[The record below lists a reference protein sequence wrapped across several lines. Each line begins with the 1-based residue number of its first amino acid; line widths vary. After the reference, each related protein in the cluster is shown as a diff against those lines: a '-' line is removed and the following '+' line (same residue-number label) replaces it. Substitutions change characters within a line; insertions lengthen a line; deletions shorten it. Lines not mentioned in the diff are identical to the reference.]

1 MLIRRLVFVMTK
13 QISETGY
20 SKNRLPY
27 ACYGKGRR
35 QLVIFDGLDFNHKP
49 PSGLALKMSTNYLA
63 GLENDYRIY
72 LVKRKE
78 HLPRGYSLRNMADDY
93 AEMIKNELGGRA
105 DIIGISTGG
114 AVAQELAIV
123 YPDLTRRL
131 VLAMSGYR
139 LHPEARELQRR
150 VADLAGRGKKREAYA
165 LLGATIYRRGLMK
178 ALIQGLMWLMAA
190 NGIPGDPNDGIV
202 EIEAED
208 NYDSGSRLSL
218 IKSPVLVIGGEDDFF
233 YPIAETAQKIPSA
246 RLVLLPGAGHNA
258 IFKYRRRFN
267 EEIRKFLDVE

>member
-1 MLIRRLVFVMTK
+1 MTK

-123 YPDLTRRL
+123 YPELTRRL

-258 IFKYRRRFN
+258 MFKYRRRFN
-267 EEIRKFLDVE
+267 EEIRKFLHVDKT